1 MVSFKEI
8 QFNKKEAVYPQLVA
22 YVKKQIL
29 IGSVEN
35 NEELPSRRELALSL
49 AINPN
54 TVQKAY
60 KILEDEGIIRTISN
74 VKSVIC
80 VNEEIKETIQK
91 EYIQKHLQGFIEE
104 CKSVNLSFQEV
115 VFIFI
120 YIWCISIIIQFRR

>member
-80 VNEEIKETIQK
+80 VNEEIKETIQI
-91 EYIQKHLQGFIEE
+91 EYIQKHLKGFIEE
-104 CKSVNLSFQEV
+104 CKSVHLSFQEV
-115 VFIFI
+115 VSLLSE
-120 YIWCISIIIQFRR
+120 YW

>member
-80 VNEEIKETIQK
+80 INEEIKETIQK
-91 EYIQKHLQGFIEE
+91 EYIQKHLKGFIEE
-104 CKSVNLSFQEV
+104 CKSVHLSFQEV
-115 VFIFI
+115 VSLLSE
-120 YIWCISIIIQFRR
+120 YW

>member
-8 QFNKKEAVYPQLVA
+8 QFNKKEAVYPQLVS

-91 EYIQKHLQGFIEE
+91 EYIQKHLKGFIEE
-104 CKSVNLSFQEV
+104 CKSVHLSFQEV
-115 VFIFI
+115 VSLLSE
-120 YIWCISIIIQFRR
+120 YW

>member
-91 EYIQKHLQGFIEE
+91 EYIQKHLKGFIEE
-104 CKSVNLSFQEV
+104 CKSVHLSFQEV
-115 VFIFI
+115 VSLLSE
-120 YIWCISIIIQFRR
+120 YW

>member
-91 EYIQKHLQGFIEE
+91 HLQGFIEE

-115 VFIFI
+115 VSLLSE
-120 YIWCISIIIQFRR
+120 YW

>member
-8 QFNKKEAVYPQLVA
+8 QFNKKEAVYPQLVS

-80 VNEEIKETIQK
+80 VNEEMKETIQK
-91 EYIQKHLQGFIEE
+91 EYIQKHLKGFIDE
-104 CKSVNLSFQEV
+104 CKSVHLSFQEV
-115 VFIFI
+115 VSLLSE
-120 YIWCISIIIQFRR
+120 YW

>member
-80 VNEEIKETIQK
+80 VNDEIKETIQK
-91 EYIQKHLQGFIEE
+91 EYIQKHLKGFIEE
-104 CKSVNLSFQEV
+104 CKSVHLSFQEV
-115 VFIFI
+115 VSLLSE
-120 YIWCISIIIQFRR
+120 YW

>member
-8 QFNKKEAVYPQLVA
+8 QFNKKEAVYPQLVS

-49 AINPN
+49 AINTN

-91 EYIQKHLQGFIEE
+91 EYIQKHLKGFIDE
-104 CKSVNLSFQEV
+104 CKSVHLSFQEV
-115 VFIFI
+115 VSLLSE
-120 YIWCISIIIQFRR
+120 YW

>member
-8 QFNKKEAVYPQLVA
+8 QFNKKEAVYPQLVS

-91 EYIQKHLQGFIEE
+91 EYIQKHLKGFIDE
-104 CKSVNLSFQEV
+104 CKSVHLSFQEV
-115 VFIFI
+115 VSLLSE
-120 YIWCISIIIQFRR
+120 YW

>member
-80 VNEEIKETIQK
+80 VNDEIKETIQK

-104 CKSVNLSFQEV
+104 CKSVHLSFQEV
-115 VFIFI
+115 VSLLSE
-120 YIWCISIIIQFRR
+120 YW

>member
-91 EYIQKHLQGFIEE
+91 EYIQNHLQGFIED

-115 VFIFI
+115 VSLLSE
-120 YIWCISIIIQFRR
+120 YW

>member
-49 AINPN
+49 AINPK

-91 EYIQKHLQGFIEE
+91 EYIQKHLKGFIEE
-104 CKSVNLSFQEV
+104 CKSVHLSFQEV
-115 VFIFI
+115 VSLLSE
-120 YIWCISIIIQFRR
+120 YW

>member
-80 VNEEIKETIQK
+80 VNDEIKETIQK

-115 VFIFI
+115 VSLLSE
-120 YIWCISIIIQFRR
+120 YW

>member
-60 KILEDEGIIRTISN
+60 KILEEEGIIRTISN

-91 EYIQKHLQGFIEE
+91 EYIQKHLKGFIEE
-104 CKSVNLSFQEV
+104 CKSVHLSFQEV
-115 VFIFI
+115 VSLLSE
-120 YIWCISIIIQFRR
+120 YW